1 MIFGEI
7 EPLLGQVE
15 ECPDCGGERDPTGT
29 QSEKEDHADLV
40 KRYPVGTHVWVF
52 CRKTDD
58 DEAVDPPLG
67 EECYFTSSGALK
79 AEVPLL
85 AGEVTVCD
93 LSATVKKVNHR
104 TGTVGVDEF
113 GGKAYSALGTILKK
127 TEVFLETKDSKEAK
141 AFEKFFY
148 AAFRGKK
155 DAVLEKQPVALVVDA
170 SYIRK
175 GAVAKAF
182 HGKK

>member
-1 MIFGEI
+1 MAVARMTLWY
-7 EPLLGQVE
+7 P
-15 ECPDCGGERDPTGT
+15 
-29 QSEKEDHADLV
+29 
-40 KRYPVGTHVWVF
+40 RYPVGTHVWVF
-52 CRKTDD
+52 YRKTDD

-93 LSATVKKVNHR
+93 LSATVEHWEDPKALKLPPLFLAIEVKKVNHR

-113 GGKAYSALGTILKK
+113 GGKAIGALNTIIKK